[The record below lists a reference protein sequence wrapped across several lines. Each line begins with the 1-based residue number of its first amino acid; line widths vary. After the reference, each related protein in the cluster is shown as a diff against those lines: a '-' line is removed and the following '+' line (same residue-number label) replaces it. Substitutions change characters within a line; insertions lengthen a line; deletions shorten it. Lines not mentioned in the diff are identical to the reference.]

1 MVIDNIYNKVYVCR
15 KELYKFYLTFSKSLL
30 SY

>member
-1 MVIDNIYNKVYVCR
+1 MVIDNIYNKVCVG
-15 KELYKFYLTFSKSLL
+15 KKLYKFYLTFLKSLL

>member
-1 MVIDNIYNKVYVCR
+1 MVIDNIYNKVCVR
-15 KELYKFYLTFSKSLL
+15 KKLYKFYLTFLKSLL